1 MLSQLIMHF
10 TTTITDP
17 PMSTGPSFHSE
28 AVQTLFINQ
37 LQDVIKIIWS
47 G

>member
-1 MLSQLIMHF
+1 MLSQLI
-10 TTTITDP
+10 TQLTATITDP

-28 AVQTLFINQ
+28 AVQTLFFNQ
-37 LQDVIKIIWS
+37 LQDIIKIIWS